1 MVEIPITTGG
11 GNPVTLSCNVGGVSL
26 SVRLLWNGRDG
37 HWFADF
43 ESSEGRN
50 YGIRLVPLSPLLGVA
65 NACLPEG
72 DLVLLPE
79 QPDPFAPESV
89 TFDNLGEAF
98 RLHYVDSDD
107 IGVFK
112 AAGVF

>member
-1 MVEIPITTGG
+1 MVAIPTTTGG

-26 SVRLLWNGRDG
+26 SDRLLWNGRDG
-37 HWFADF
+37 PWFADF

-65 NACLPEG
+65 NGCLPGG

-79 QPDPFAPESV
+79 QSAPFAPESV
-89 TFDNLGEAF
+89 TFDNLGTAF

-107 IGVFK
+107 VAVFK
-112 AAGVF
+112 AAGAF